1 MSPILAAL
9 SKDSVPLAP
18 CSRRA
23 WLVLSP
29 NPCEKRQDGST
40 YQTQKAASPT
50 DLRSMG
56 KVGFEPTR
64 FPAAF

>member
-9 SKDSVPLAP
+9 SKDSVLLAP

-29 NPCEKRQDGST
+29 NPCEK
-40 YQTQKAASPT
+40 
-50 DLRSMG
+50 SMTLVNN
-56 KVGFEPTR
+56 KLNYTENNV
-64 FPAAF
+64 